1 MDFFDGRVSLVA
13 VEELLVSVA
22 DGLKEQLE
30 PNETEDVR
38 LLQKAM
44 MLYRQGAVQQLRVDE
59 ESRMLRAVVQD
70 VMPVKVEFDL
80 DFPQMSKCG
89 CPGDWPCRHVLAVF
103 LAGYAQHY
111 SVADWMEEWREPA
124 REMKQVTRL
133 GMQTAKDLVKANAIL
148 KPDYERWV
156 ESMATSFDAIL
167 RSKQYSSPYV
177 VAELFPIYE
186 RRVQAGAPVDPE
198 WRPLYTLIANVVAFR
213 LLAALSADLG
223 HTEEMIKRAY
233 LHLLNG
239 LVDDAEELTEKISQR
254 TVPFDFDEF
263 VEKFSQDTTELLVC
277 AQGLEY
283 ERIYLYRMLWTN
295 LFKKKAWREEENERV
310 GGRLK
315 GLEDWQNPLPLLIGG
330 IHQNLMLEEEERAL
344 GMMNSIEERY
354 LLPYLLYW
362 IDLFT
367 GMKAWKRAEPLV
379 EVLVVRMRRYLEFL
393 GSYHACTSFTRL
405 AVRAISPYCVES
417 GRFELYEKML
427 LQTLPYSF
435 YEYEQILFQ
444 RGQYDR
450 WSELYSFVGI
460 PFGDLPKDRVKVV
473 EKEQPEALFGLL
485 HQTVQHE
492 IDVKNRSSY
501 KAAVRHLKKLRT
513 LYKKTKRVDEWQF
526 FLDTLLEK
534 TKRLR
539 AFHEECKRSK
549 LIDA

>member
-30 PNETEDVR
+30 PHETEDVR

-148 KPDYERWV
+148 KPNYERWV
-156 ESMATSFDAIL
+156 ESMETSFNAIL
-167 RSKQYSSPYV
+167 RSKKFSSPYM

-186 RRVQAGAPVDPE
+186 RRVQAGEPVDPE

-213 LLAALSADLG
+213 LLARLSADLG

-310 GGRLK
+310 RVRLK
-315 GLEDWQNPLPLLIGG
+315 GLEDWRNPLPLLIGG

-344 GMMNSIEERY
+344 GMMNSIEERF

-367 GMKAWKRAEPLV
+367 GMKAWKRVEPLV
-379 EVLVVRMRRYLEFL
+379 EVLVVRIRRYLEFL
-393 GSYHACTSFTRL
+393 ESYHACTSFTRL

-435 YEYEQILFQ
+435 YEYEQLLFQ

-473 EKEQPEALFGLL
+473 EKEQPEALFALL
-485 HQTVQHE
+485 HQTVQRE